1 MRIAVIGAG
10 AMGCLY
16 GAYLSRRHE
25 VTMIDNALAQV
36 AAIAQRG
43 ITLED
48 GEQSVYPDVRACLSG
63 QVNGAA
69 DLVIVLVKSTHT
81 DAALKANQDLFQAHT
96 LVLTLQNGAGNDRM
110 IARYV
115 QPENIIVGTS
125 KHSAVSL
132 GPGRSRHLASGATTI
147 GSNHQAHT
155 QVGAVAHALQQAGF
169 EVAVSDDIQRSIW
182 SELFVDLSVNAFTA
196 LTETPIGY
204 MLKNPSAWNFAKRLV
219 YEAVE
224 VAEADGTY
232 FDRREALEMVRQVCR
247 DAGDGYSL
255 MYRDRKRRVPME
267 IDAINGAIVEQAK
280 LYGVPTPY
288 NALIVDLIHAIEGA
302 YAFYD

>member
-1 MRIAVIGAG
+1 M
-10 AMGCLY
+10 
-16 GAYLSRRHE
+16 
-25 VTMIDNALAQV
+25 
-36 AAIAQRG
+36 
-43 ITLED
+43 
-48 GEQSVYPDVRACLSG
+48 
-63 QVNGAA
+63 NGAA
-69 DLVIVLVKSTHT
+69 DLDRAGQVHHT

-115 QPENIIVGTS
+115 QRREHHRG
-125 KHSAVSL
+125 HQQAQRRE
-132 GPGRSRHLASGATTI
+132 PGSGQAADTWPPGATTI
-147 GSNHQAHT
+147 GCNHQAHT
-155 QVGAVAHALQQAGF
+155 QVGAVVTRYSRRVL
-169 EVAVSDDIQRSIW
+169 VAVSDDVQRSIW

-247 DAGDGYSL
+247 DAGDG
-255 MYRDRKRRVPME
+255 
-267 IDAINGAIVEQAK
+267 
-280 LYGVPTPY
+280 TP
-288 NALIVDLIHAIEGA
+288 
-302 YAFYD
+302 